1 MMERVKAGELPIDL
15 FWIMEHFL
23 DIEQPV
29 DMFKQAVK
37 SRFITSPK
45 MWQWQEQKLLEEA
58 DVRIADE
65 EGMSLQTFEDQF
77 AGRVSPQQANL
88 IRTMADPTGE
98 LRGSNQAAR
107 GPTGGPSGGPQPQ
120 EVTG

>member
-1 MMERVKAGELPIDL
+1 
-15 FWIMEHFL
+15 
-23 DIEQPV
+23 
-29 DMFKQAVK
+29 
-37 SRFITSPK
+37 
-45 MWQWQEQKLLEEA
+45 A

-65 EGMSLQTFEDQF
+65 EGMSLATFEDQF
-77 AGRVSPQQANL
+77 AGRVSDGQANL

-98 LRGSNQAAR
+98 LRGSNPAAR